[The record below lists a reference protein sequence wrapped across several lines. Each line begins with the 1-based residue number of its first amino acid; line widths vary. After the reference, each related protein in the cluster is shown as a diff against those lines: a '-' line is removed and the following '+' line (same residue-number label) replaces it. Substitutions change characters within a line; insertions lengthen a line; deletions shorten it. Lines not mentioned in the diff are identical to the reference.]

1 MNVEIIDNE
10 GENIVDEWWILSE
23 NQNHHKP
30 VKTTTPK
37 MPLTLCNH
45 LNISD
50 LAVFPVTVSHPDQYH
65 EIILSSGKKP
75 SYDLPELTIKMQGNS
90 TPWLKMELQTHHRG
104 HTVLWRGHY
113 YGEESLSSIA
123 EHDTSL
129 SKTLNEI
136 VRLNIIVDEGVV
148 LVRGKGFVSKVFNH
162 RINKQTLGLFS
173 EFGYDCADNDD
184 DIGKIV
190 RSFLCVVQASRLLE
204 LSIFYPPCLDYTNC
218 FSTLPYE
225 T

>member
-23 NQNHHKP
+23 KQNHHKP

-65 EIILSSGKKP
+65 EIILSSGKNS
-75 SYDLPELTIKMQGNS
+75 SYDLPELTVKMQGNS

-104 HTVLWRGHY
+104 HTVHY
-113 YGEESLSSIA
+113 YGENSLSSIA
-123 EHDTSL
+123 EHDPSL

-173 EFGYDCADNDD
+173 AFGDDCDDNDD
-184 DIGKIV
+184 DLGKIV
-190 RSFLCVVQASRLLE
+190 HSLSLL
-204 LSIFYPPCLDYTNC
+204 FA
-218 FSTLPYE
+218 FSMTFSG
-225 T
+225 